1 MSLPGIA
8 PSTVQAAHLIG
19 IRTRKENLLAML
31 QRKDITLVLQEHHT
45 LGSSLQG
52 ELGKLLATKLRII
65 LQFLGWVLEEVETVL
80 HAKHTATGIVDATH
94 RNLTFLHQFYKV
106 ATSIARIRF
115 HNHIDT
121 SIDGNAER
129 ILLVLCHHLT
139 SIEIVDVC
147 PVGDEHTIPSSLFLQ
162 PSCQDVLVGMHWHT
176 VDGSGI
182 HHHGQGSSLQTRQE
196 RSEVLLSQVGWRDIG
211 WRTVFTGPRHTIA
224 HEVLH

>member
-8 PSTVQAAHLIG
+8 PSTIQAAHLIG
-19 IRTRKENLLAML
+19 IRTREENLLAML

-52 ELGKLLATKLRII
+52 ELGKLLTPKLRII
-65 LQFLGWVLEEVETVL
+65 LEFLGWVLEEVETVL
-80 HAKHTATGIVDATH
+80 HAKHTPTGIVDATH
-94 RNLTFLHQFYKV
+94 RNLTFLHQFYKI
-106 ATSIARIRF
+106 ATSITRIRF

-139 SIEIVDVC
+139 SIEIIDVC
-147 PVGDEHTIPSSLFLQ
+147 PVGDEHTIPSCLFLQ
-162 PSCQDVLVGMHWHT
+162 PSCQNVLVGVHRHT
-176 VDGSGI
+176 IDGSGI

-196 RSEVLLSQVGWRDIG
+196 RSKVLLSQIGRRDIG

>member
-1 MSLPGIA
+1 MTLPGIA
-8 PSTVQAAHLIG
+8 PSTVQTAHLIG
-19 IRTRKENLLAML
+19 IRTREENLLAML

-65 LQFLGWVLEEVETVL
+65 LEFLGWVLEEVETVL
-80 HAKHTATGIVDATH
+80 HAKHTTTGIIDATH
-94 RNLTFLHQFYKV
+94 RNLTFLHQFYKI

-115 HNHIDT
+115 HNHVNT
-121 SIDGNAER
+121 SIDGDAER

-147 PVGDEHTIPSSLFLQ
+147 PVGDEHTIPSCLFLQ
-162 PSCQDVLVGMHWHT
+162 PSCQDVLVGVHWHT

-182 HHHGQGSSLQTRQE
+182 HHHG
-196 RSEVLLSQVGWRDIG
+196 
-211 WRTVFTGPRHTIA
+211 
-224 HEVLH
+224 

>member
-1 MSLPGIA
+1 MTLPGIA
-8 PSTVQAAHLIG
+8 PSTVQTTHLIG
-19 IRTRKENLLAML
+19 IRTCKENLLAML

-45 LGSSLQG
+45 FGSSLQG
-52 ELGKLLATKLRII
+52 ELGKLLTTKLRII

-94 RNLTFLHQFYKV
+94 RNLTFLHQFYKI

-121 SIDGNAER
+121 GIDGDAER

-147 PVGDEHTIPSSLFLQ
+147 PVGNEHTIPSCLFLQ
-162 PSCQDVLVGMHWHT
+162 PSCQDVLVGMHRHT
-176 VDGSGI
+176 VNGSGI
-182 HHHGQGSSLQTRQE
+182 HHHGQGSSLQARQE
-196 RSEVLLSQVGWRDIG
+196 RSEVLLSQVGRRDIG

>member
-1 MSLPGIA
+1 MTLPGIA
-8 PSTVQAAHLIG
+8 PSTVQTTHLIG
-19 IRTRKENLLAML
+19 IRTCKENLLAML

-45 LGSSLQG
+45 FGSSLQG
-52 ELGKLLATKLRII
+52 ELGKLLTTKLRII

-80 HAKHTATGIVDATH
+80 HAKHTTAGIIDATH

-115 HNHIDT
+115 HNHVDT

-147 PVGDEHTIPSSLFLQ
+147 PVGDKHTIPSSLFLQ
-162 PSCQDVLVGMHWHT
+162 PSCQEFLVGMHRHT
-176 VDGSGI
+176 IDGSGI
-182 HHHGQGSSLQTRQE
+182 HHHG
-196 RSEVLLSQVGWRDIG
+196 
-211 WRTVFTGPRHTIA
+211 
-224 HEVLH
+224 